1 MGKNKN
7 KRRESPIQEDPQE
20 KKVTITNSHIYI
32 TCHPHHPPYVLVL
45 VKSTICALCHALNSE
60 FPSEIIKR

>member
-20 KKVTITNSHIYI
+20 KKVTITNSHIYYMPSSPSSI
-32 TCHPHHPPYVLVL
+32 RIGACKVNN
-45 VKSTICALCHALNSE
+45 LCSMSCPQ
-60 FPSEIIKR
+60 F